1 MQFMMDSNNANTL
14 RVAHLS
20 IRGSTTLVTMGEVA
34 QEHNP
39 IFSA

>member
-1 MQFMMDSNNANTL
+1 MMNTNNANTL

-20 IRGSTTLVTMGEVA
+20 IHSSTNLVTTGEVA
-34 QEHNP
+34 QEHNR